1 MNACNVNMLSYPC
14 PTHYPG
20 EEEGGAALWTLAKL
34 HEGCVEGGLG
44 IEDKGSITATVTHSI
59 L

>member
-1 MNACNVNMLSYPC
+1 MNMLSYPC

-44 IEDKGSITATVTHSI
+44 IEDKGSITATITHSI